1 MAYHG
6 DVNVWFAFFIPLAP
20 ISEVKLFQ
28 HFDFRRPANVT
39 PEEGYTTLKCAEA
52 ECLSRLNVT
61 TGSWNSRLLSAKL
74 PSSLFFVQSW
84 GRTFAKLLGWLCWS
98 LSKHVCLT
106 RCVSSKADAS
116 TNPLGEKLRYPPF
129 INMDATWVKCICGV
143 GQVWPWMFVMCECQR
158 DDAASINIR
167 CRCIMSQSCKDCIRH
182 LNHPH

>member
-1 MAYHG
+1 MFDLH
-6 DVNVWFAFFIPLAP
+6 F
-20 ISEVKLFQ
+20 LFHSHQSRRWSCSSTLTSVAQQMWHRKRATQ
-28 HFDFRRPANVT
+28 H
-39 PEEGYTTLKCAEA
+39 
-52 ECLSRLNVT
+52 
-61 TGSWNSRLLSAKL
+61 WNAQKLSASADWMSQPGHETL
-74 PSSLFFVQSW
+74 DFYPPNCHQVYFFLQSW
-84 GRTFAKLLGWLCWS
+84 CRTFAKLLGWLCWS